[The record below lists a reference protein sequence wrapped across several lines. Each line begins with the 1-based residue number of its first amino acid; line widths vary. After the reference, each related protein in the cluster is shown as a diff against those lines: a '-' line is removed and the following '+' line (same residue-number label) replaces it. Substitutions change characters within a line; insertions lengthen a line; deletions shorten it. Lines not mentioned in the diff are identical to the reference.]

1 MFGYKCKLC
10 MKYKIYPSESHRGEH
25 ETPHPRVME
34 VNDFR
39 VVVIETEH
47 CVSHGAHGLI
57 TSFLGIV

>member
-1 MFGYKCKLC
+1 